1 MDEVEDAVAAGVHAG
16 DHAGPGHRT
25 LRRDRGGQAAKRAPL
40 PETIQIR
47 QIGEMSFHKNRIHAV
62 DAKHDHPLPR
72 GPRGV
77 IGASRSQQERRRK
90 EGQPHL
96 HAATS

>member
-1 MDEVEDAVAAGVHAG
+1 M
-16 DHAGPGHRT
+16 
-25 LRRDRGGQAAKRAPL
+25 
-40 PETIQIR
+40 IQIR

-77 IGASRSQQERRRK
+77 IGASRSQQERHRETGYHR
-90 EGQPHL
+90 L